1 MVQLCTFGQAWGSR
15 KKREESKQE
24 PEKPLKNSATTS
36 TTSTMDS
43 AAANPLAK
51 KEIVLQP
58 KAIAL
63 APSTVASPSS
73 IASPSFT
80 QKPSSNPAL
89 VTKEEGKEYI
99 SIHVHRQ
106 MLNLFF
112 YLHIASLAAILILVI
127 LK

>member
-43 AAANPLAK
+43 AAANPDAK

-63 APSTVASPSS
+63 APSSIASPSTVASPSV
-73 IASPSFT
+73 T
-80 QKPSSNPAL
+80 QKPSSNPPLA
-89 VTKEEGKEYI
+89 KEEGKEYI